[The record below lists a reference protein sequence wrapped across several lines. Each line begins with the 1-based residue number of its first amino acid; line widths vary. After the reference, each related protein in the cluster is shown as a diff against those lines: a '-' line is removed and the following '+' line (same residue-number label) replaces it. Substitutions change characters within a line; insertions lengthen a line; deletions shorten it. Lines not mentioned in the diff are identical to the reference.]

1 MRFGIF
7 VHVITYVY
15 IHARTCSYHT
25 KATYHSKF
33 CTVRLFFVISGSL
46 RENNPKLKRNILHL
60 ILFEIEY
67 LKERSASM
75 PGDNFENLVQQYGS
89 DVAQRTEK
97 YNRLKELDIFVLDNS
112 IRESTVGK

>member
-1 MRFGIF
+1 MH
-7 VHVITYVY
+7 VHVATIRKQLIIRNFVQFDYFL
-15 IHARTCSYHT
+15 SYHAVYKKKT
-25 KATYHSKF
+25 G
-33 CTVRLFFVISGSL
+33 I
-46 RENNPKLKRNILHL
+46 KRNILHL

-97 YNRLKELDIFVLDNS
+97 YNRLKELEIFVLDNS
-112 IRESTVGK
+112 IRESTVGKYYYVFLL